1 MYKFLFIMDPLE
13 NIIPTK
19 DTTYILMLE
28 AESRG
33 NEIFFTLQDDLFIKN
48 NQVKLKNV
56 YKVDMIDQ
64 NNIKNN
70 MSVCEIKKTYNDKEL
85 DYFDVIFMRKDPPVD
100 DKYIKTTYMLEMVKD
115 NVLVVNNPTALR
127 AFNEKLSTLRF
138 DKIIPNTK
146 SVTVVIKI
154 Q

>member
-48 NQVKLKNV
+48 NQAKLKNV
-56 YKVDMIDQ
+56 YKSFFNRMRS
-64 NNIKNN
+64 NI
-70 MSVCEIKKTYNDKEL
+70 
-85 DYFDVIFMRKDPPVD
+85 
-100 DKYIKTTYMLEMVKD
+100 
-115 NVLVVNNPTALR
+115 
-127 AFNEKLSTLRF
+127 
-138 DKIIPNTK
+138 
-146 SVTVVIKI
+146 
-154 Q
+154 

>member
-70 MSVCEIKKTYNDKEL
+70 MPICEIKKPYNDKEL

-127 AFNEKLSTLRF
+127 AFN
-138 DKIIPNTK
+138 
-146 SVTVVIKI
+146 
-154 Q
+154 